1 MITFSQ
7 DTNDISGER
16 LNSSISKIK
25 NIKLLLKIKEDEL
38 SRKTLEAKELTAH
51 LYDDKQTIAILEDRL
66 RDLNFSLHQK
76 NTELASIKTM
86 AAVRS
91 DGQDREIA
99 DLNEKVLLIHQHLE
113 NKYCKNSL
121 TVECDKHENE
131 YTNQHFL
138 VHSALIIGKTL
149 KPQLDE

>member
-1 MITFSQ
+1 MIIFSQ

-38 SRKTLEAKELTAH
+38 SRKTLEAKELAAQ

-99 DLNEKVLLIHQHLE
+99 DLNEKVWLIHQHLE
-113 NKYCKNSL
+113 NKYCKNKSEKL
-121 TVECDKHENE
+121 PRKNDN
-131 YTNQHFL
+131 TNQHYL

-149 KPQLDE
+149 KPRLDE

>member
-99 DLNEKVLLIHQHLE
+99 DLNEKVLLIHKYLE
-113 NKYCKNSL
+113 NKYCKN
-121 TVECDKHENE
+121 N
-131 YTNQHFL
+131 
-138 VHSALIIGKTL
+138 L
-149 KPQLDE
+149 KWPRT

>member
-7 DTNDISGER
+7 DTNDISRER

-38 SRKTLEAKELTAH
+38 SRKALEAKELTAQ

-99 DLNEKVLLIHQHLE
+99 DLNEKVLLIHKYLE
-113 NKYCKNSL
+113 NKYCKNNGL
-121 TVECDKHENE
+121 EHENE

-149 KPQLDE
+149 KPRLDD

>member
-1 MITFSQ
+1 MIIFFQ
-7 DTNDISGER
+7 DANDISKER
-16 LNSSISKIK
+16 LNSSVSKIN

-51 LYDDKQTIAILEDRL
+51 LYDDKQTIALLEDRL

-91 DGQDREIA
+91 DGQDREIVE
-99 DLNEKVLLIHQHLE
+99 LNEKVLLVHQHLE
-113 NKYCKNSL
+113 KN
-121 TVECDKHENE
+121 TVK
-131 YTNQHFL
+131 
-138 VHSALIIGKTL
+138 IG
-149 KPQLDE
+149 

>member
-99 DLNEKVLLIHQHLE
+99 DLNEKVLLIHKYLE
-113 NKYCKNSL
+113 NKYCKNI
-121 TVECDKHENE
+121 KHENE
-131 YTNQHFL
+131 YTYQHFL

-149 KPQLDE
+149 KPRLDD

>member
-1 MITFSQ
+1 MIIFSQ
-7 DTNDISGER
+7 DTNDISRER

-38 SRKTLEAKELTAH
+38 SRKTLEAKELTAQ

-66 RDLNFSLHQK
+66 RDLNFGLHQK

-91 DGQDREIA
+91 DGKDREIA
-99 DLNEKVLLIHQHLE
+99 ELNEKVLIIHQHLKS
-113 NKYCKNSL
+113 KYCKNIM
-121 TVECDKHENE
+121 
-131 YTNQHFL
+131 
-138 VHSALIIGKTL
+138 A
-149 KPQLDE
+149 

>member
-1 MITFSQ
+1 MIIFSQ

-25 NIKLLLKIKEDEL
+25 NVKLLLKIKEDEL

-51 LYDDKQTIAILEDRL
+51 IYDDKQTIALLEDRL

-91 DGQDREIA
+91 DGQDREIVE
-99 DLNEKVLLIHQHLE
+99 LNDV
-113 NKYCKNSL
+113 
-121 TVECDKHENE
+121 V
-131 YTNQHFL
+131 
-138 VHSALIIGKTL
+138 
-149 KPQLDE
+149 

>member
-99 DLNEKVLLIHQHLE
+99 DLNEKVLLIHKYLE
-113 NKYCKNSL
+113 NKYCKNNL
-121 TVECDKHENE
+121 KHENE

-138 VHSALIIGKTL
+138 IHSALIIGKTL
-149 KPQLDE
+149 KPRLDE

>member
-1 MITFSQ
+1 MIIFSQ

-38 SRKTLEAKELTAH
+38 SRKILEAKELTAH

-99 DLNEKVLLIHQHLE
+99 DLNEKVLLIHKYLE
-113 NKYCKNSL
+113 NKYCKNNL
-121 TVECDKHENE
+121 KHENE

-149 KPQLDE
+149 KPRLDD

>member
-1 MITFSQ
+1 MIIFFQ
-7 DTNDISGER
+7 DANDISKER
-16 LNSSISKIK
+16 LNSSVSKIN

-99 DLNEKVLLIHQHLE
+99 DLNEKVCLIHQHLE
-113 NKYCKNSL
+113 NKYCKNKNYL
-121 TVECDKHENE
+121 EKTI
-131 YTNQHFL
+131 T
-138 VHSALIIGKTL
+138 LINIIL
-149 KPQLDE
+149 FIVR

>member
-1 MITFSQ
+1 MIIFSQ
-7 DTNDISGER
+7 DTNYISGGR

-99 DLNEKVLLIHQHLE
+99 DLNEKVLLIHKYLE
-113 NKYCKNSL
+113 NKYCKNI
-121 TVECDKHENE
+121 KHENE
-131 YTNQHFL
+131 YTYQHFL

-149 KPQLDE
+149 KPRLDD